1 MSIDLNSRIVQ
12 GLARR
17 RFLQRSAMAVG
28 GAALALPT
36 LGSAKECKVTEQDI
50 LGPMYNYGAPKFQVK
65 LASDDEPGQKL
76 MLRGTVFSADCKTP
90 LPGTI
95 IEIWQADDKGN
106 YDKKKP
112 GDFLE
117 PPPPFHLRGM
127 LLTDASGR
135 YEIDTIVP
143 GAYPIPPGVPGL
155 EKYGGITRARHI
167 HIKVLPF
174 LSVALTTQLYFKD
187 DEHRAGDPWAGH
199 KPSLALDMKQD
210 GKYMKADFDFVLGTG
225 L

>member
-36 LGSAKECKVTEQDI
+36 IVSAKECKVTEQDI

-76 MLRGTVFSADCKTP
+76 MLRGTVLSADCKTP

-143 GAYPIPPGVPGL
+143 GVYLIPPGVPGL
-155 EKYGGITRARHI
+155 EKYGGLTRARHI
-167 HIKVLPF
+167 HIKVMPF